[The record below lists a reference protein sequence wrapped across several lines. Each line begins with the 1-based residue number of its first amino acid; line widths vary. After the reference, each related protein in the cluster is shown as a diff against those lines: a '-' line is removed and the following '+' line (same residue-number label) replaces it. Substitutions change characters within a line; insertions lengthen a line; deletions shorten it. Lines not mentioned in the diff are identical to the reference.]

1 MRIIYLLAVTSL
13 ILVFTSCMEQRSKKA
28 VKTEKKE
35 FTPLVIKPDVVER
48 ITMNDSVRNALMIR
62 GREVSIKAKKALKY
76 ELQKAVKKHGLEY
89 AISFCSE
96 RAGEIMD
103 SIGQAEQVMVK
114 RLAKKNRNPNNEMS
128 ENISNLY
135 KSFVIQSLT
144 SNRVPAQIGWDDDGR
159 PVYYK
164 VFFTD
169 ALCLNCHGKPGTDI
183 DPKVAE
189 KIARLYPD
197 DKAINF
203 EVGHPRGMWAV
214 TFPQYMVVD
223 VDMNKVSK

>member
-1 MRIIYLLAVTSL
+1 MKRIYILLV
-13 ILVFTSCMEQRSKKA
+13 ILTGIAISSCSNQGAKKTA
-28 VKTEKKE
+28 ENEKKE
-35 FTPLVIKPDVVER
+35 YVPLIIKPEHIES
-48 ITMNDSVRNALMIR
+48 ITMDDSIRNALLIR
-62 GREVSIKAKKALKY
+62 GRAVSIKAKMALKT
-76 ELQKAVKKHGLEY
+76 ELQKAIKRDGLEY

-96 RAGEIMD
+96 RAQEIMD
-103 SIGQAEQVMVK
+103 SIGHAEQVMVK

-135 KSFVIQSLT
+135 KSFVLQSLN
-144 SNRVPAQIGWDDDGR
+144 SNRVPAQIGWDDEGR

-164 VFFTD
+164 ILYTD

-183 DPKVAE
+183 NPQVAE
-189 KIARLYPD
+189 KIAEIYPD

-214 TFPQYMVVD
+214 TFPEYKVVK
-223 VDMNKVSK
+223 VDHGSASQ